1 MLLVQIGSMPHELT
15 LKNISLLA
23 SEVLPHLRGI
33 WNDEGWV
40 NHWWPRGAARGH
52 AGAHGS
58 RRGLMAPAART
69 VAVWQDQVHMRV
81 LSKGE
86 GPAVVFFHGPWG
98 LAWDPFLDE
107 LARSF
112 TVHAPEHPGTS
123 PGRPDDIYHLDGV
136 WDLVLCYDELLDA
149 LGLSGA
155 TLRGSLLRR
164 HGRLR
169 GGGGPSRPVSA
180 AWCSSTR
187 SASGA
192 RTRRFP
198 TGCSCL
204 TGTSPATSFATPTAR
219 PPGGC
224 SRPRRIPEAR
234 VMARVGL
241 QWAMG
246 ATGKFLWPIPD
257 KGLKKRIHR
266 IQAPTLVVWGKE
278 DRIVPPVYA
287 EEFARRIPGAAVEIV
302 DQAGHAPHLEQPE
315 AVARLVRDFLAR

>member
-1 MLLVQIGSMPHELT
+1 
-15 LKNISLLA
+15 
-23 SEVLPHLRGI
+23 
-33 WNDEGWV
+33 
-40 NHWWPRGAARGH
+40 
-52 AGAHGS
+52 
-58 RRGLMAPAART
+58 MAPAART
-69 VAVWQDQVHMRV
+69 VSVWQDQVQMRV

-98 LAWDPFLDE
+98 LTWDPFLDE
-107 LARSF
+107 LAQSF

-149 LGLSGA
+149 LGLSRA
-155 TLRGSLLRR
+155 TLVGHSFGAMVACEVAAACPARV
-164 HGRLR
+164 GRLVLIDALGLWR
-169 GGGGPSRPVSA
+169 DDAPIPNWMLLPHGDLVGHVFRDAGGEA
-180 AWCSSTR
+180 A
-187 SASGA
+187 
-192 RTRRFP
+192 RRM
-198 TGCSCL
+198 
-204 TGTSPATSFATPTAR
+204 FA
-219 PPGGC
+219 PPED
-224 SRPRRIPEAR
+224 PDAR

-246 ATGKFLWPIPD
+246 TTGKFLWPIPD

-287 EEFARRIPGAAVEIV
+287 EEFVRRIRGSRLETV

-315 AVARLVRDFLAR
+315 AVTRLVRDFLAR